1 MASRSFVELFACYD
15 LISRVLGNE
24 QWLRNR
30 TDRVPWQHGLVPLT
44 HVNDVFPT
52 SSSTQSGRTISRPE
66 SLPGLELLCN
76 ARANAITIQPSTSA
90 FKEAFE
96 RMSMGLL
103 HGLDWSNVF
112 VAGGVAL
119 GTLLS
124 VGDPPSEEIQ
134 KLWHSSD
141 IDVYIYGLSADEA
154 TDKVQHI
161 YETLRSNRSHSAT
174 LAVKNSKTITFYA
187 QYPFRRIQVVLKLVE
202 SPKDVLLNFDVDI
215 CAMGWD
221 GKELWMLP
229 RAARA
234 LETGCNVFTMN
245 LIRGHYLSERR
256 ASQPKRLFKYANKGY
271 GIRILPSYLL
281 SLNRSPEEVNAAF
294 HDENLSTLD
303 ITDLA
308 SDARTWTKAAFERAA
323 GDHRIRYSD
332 MDNHPTRRSCLT
344 SFVLFMRYVA
354 YWELRQRTNF
364 DGETAAYESYEDT
377 VGIRLQYERVNRY
390 KWDSSFNL
398 PAFKLHIDK
407 SNASDFKNWA
417 RTDIM
422 GTLLV
427 HGVEHGDE
435 LEGIQRMAYASH
447 LEVLLDSSH
456 DIKIPVLLPCDF
468 AAYANALVG
477 GIQAEAQMERT
488 PLLRPVIQYTSTGG
502 PSDPR
507 SGLYI
512 WRITA
517 KLMWQQQDRRL
528 DELFDV
534 LQAFCRANIPINPE
548 SQAQRFAEE
557 MSKRILQRDNEWD
570 AFFRWIKRPV

>member
-1 MASRSFVELFACYD
+1 ILD
-15 LISRVLGNE
+15 NE

-30 TDRVPWQHGLVPLT
+30 TDQVPWQHGLVSLT
-44 HVNDVFPT
+44 QVNDVFPT
-52 SSSTQSGRTISRPE
+52 SSLTQSCRTISRPNP
-66 SLPGLELLCN
+66 LPGLELLCD
-76 ARANAITIQPSTSA
+76 ARADTINIQPSTSA
-90 FKEAFE
+90 FKENFE
-96 RMSMGLL
+96 RMTMGLL

-112 VAGGVAL
+112 VAGGMTL

-124 VGDPPSEEIQ
+124 VGDPPGEDIQ

-154 TDKVQHI
+154 TNKVQHI
-161 YETLRSNRSHSAT
+161 YETLRSNRSHSPT

-202 SPKDVLLNFDVDI
+202 SPKDVLLNFDLDI
-215 CAMGWD
+215 CAIGWD

-256 ASQPKRLFKYANKGY
+256 ASQPKRIFKYANKGY
-271 GIRILPSYLL
+271 GLRILPSYLL
-281 SLNRSPEEVNAAF
+281 SLDRSTEELNAAF
-294 HDENLSTLD
+294 DGENLSTLN

-308 SDARTWTKAAFERAA
+308 SDARTWVNAALERLR

-332 MDNHPTRRSCLT
+332 LDNHPTRRSCLT
-344 SFVLFMRYVA
+344 CFTLFMRNVA
-354 YWELRQRTNF
+354 YWDENCRLCIPSIYLPALSTTTTRSMSDILSECLN
-364 DGETAAYESYEDT
+364 AAY
-377 VGIRLQYERVNRY
+377 
-390 KWDSSFNL
+390 KWTSSFNL
-398 PAFKLHIDK
+398 PAFKRHIDK
-407 SNASDFKNWA
+407 SNASDFENWA

-422 GTLLV
+422 GVLLD

-435 LEGIQRMAYASH
+435 LEGIQRITYASH
-447 LEVLLDSSH
+447 LEVLLDCSH

-468 AAYANALVG
+468 ATHANVLVS
-477 GIQAEAQMERT
+477 GIQAEAQMERI
-488 PLLRPVIQYTSTGG
+488 PLLQPAVTYTSTGG
-502 PSDPR
+502 PGDPR

-512 WRITA
+512 WSIGP
-517 KLMWQQQDRRL
+517 KFMWQQQDRRI
-528 DELFDV
+528 DELFEV
-534 LQAFCRANIPINPE
+534 LHAFCRANVPINPE
-548 SQAQRFAEE
+548 AQAQRFAEE
-557 MSKRILQRDNEWD
+557 VSKRALKSDNERD